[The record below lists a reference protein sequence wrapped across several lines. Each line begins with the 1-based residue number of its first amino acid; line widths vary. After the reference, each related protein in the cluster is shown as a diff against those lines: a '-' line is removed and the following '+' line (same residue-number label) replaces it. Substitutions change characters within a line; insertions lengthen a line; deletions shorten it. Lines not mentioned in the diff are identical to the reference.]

1 MFLTGYQ
8 IHLLARVMTTLAEPH
23 EEREIRTRVG
33 GLMLD
38 LLGAQHYASYVWD
51 PLEQRFD
58 GGTHINMDPAN
69 LDRYVSYY
77 QHHDPITPSLQK
89 HRQAVRVTDVMP
101 QSQLRRTEFFNDF
114 LARDGLYWG
123 VNLYAWS
130 GDRNIGDMRIWRDR
144 RRENF
149 SRDDLELLDLVR
161 PAMVVALQRSRADNG
176 ASKVLASSSSLGATS
191 LLSAREREVA
201 QLAASGLSD
210 KDIARHLDISTTTV
224 RTHIDHAFRKLNVNS
239 RMSLVNKLKL

>member
-1 MFLTGYQ
+1 
-8 IHLLARVMTTLAEPH
+8 
-23 EEREIRTRVG
+23 
-33 GLMLD
+33 MLD

-130 GDRNIGDMRIWRDR
+130 GERNIRPRVRVRRQSPIAVYRRHGHDVAARR
-144 RRENF
+144 RREV
-149 SRDDLELLDLVR
+149 SRVLPLISSGGHDHRATQGYLIDR
-161 PAMVVALQRSRADNG
+161 ALHGDT
-176 ASKVLASSSSLGATS
+176 ASALGCKA
-191 LLSAREREVA
+191 
-201 QLAASGLSD
+201 
-210 KDIARHLDISTTTV
+210 
-224 RTHIDHAFRKLNVNS
+224 
-239 RMSLVNKLKL
+239 